1 MKEIDFE
8 LLKKYGWHGNFEM
21 SKSLYNTME
30 NNAYLIEAMQNT
42 KYMVIPTECIKK
54 FVLQESEIG
63 RQLFEIEVKPNIK
76 GDMFFFCDTSP
87 KEKE

>member
-1 MKEIDFE
+1 MSGIDFG
-8 LLKKYGWHGNFEM
+8 LLKKYGWRGNFEM
-21 SKSLYNTME
+21 SKELFNRMKI
-30 NNAYLIEAMQNT
+30 NAGLIEAMQNT

-87 KEKE
+87 KEEE